1 MKKYIFHI
9 GMAVI
14 ALLGTIS
21 CQMQEEIW
29 GSKPVPEQMGVL
41 QLKVEATAPNSLT
54 TKADNTVDTD
64 DFAVSVKGKEGTDV
78 KDVVRFFE
86 RYAEMPDTIHL
97 PIGDY
102 VVTAHTPGEL
112 QKTLSYPYYMGEQAL
127 TILAS
132 TDKATTV
139 QCKMKNS
146 RIQLNYSNDFTSKF
160 TEWSITITD
169 KSNQALNYT
178 QNDMNPAAIYWY
190 FDEET
195 PEVKVHIT
203 AKTTTGNTVTSEQT
217 FSKSD
222 ASTSYDDVED
232 TENFTGGDA
241 LIIDMSPTEAT
252 DGDISID
259 INVSIVFE
267 NHDTPV
273 QIEVSDKEIDT
284 PSDPESPTDPETPGT
299 GDLSLVL
306 PADFTLT
313 KVEENV
319 YVPSESNAVITAKNG
334 IKSMIVQI
342 STDSDDFIGGLQMLE
357 SLDPPICFL
366 KGEEMVG
373 NSALVQLEEVGVTLN
388 GPQEGDTSYSF
399 PIHNFF
405 EFLIEFPG
413 THQFKITCT
422 DGAGNIAT
430 KTLTITIE

>member
-1 MKKYIFHI
+1 MTTMKKYIFHI

-29 GSKPVPEQMGVL
+29 GSKPVSEQMGVL

-146 RIQLNYSNDFTSKF
+146 RIQLNYSDDFTSKF
-160 TEWSITITD
+160 SEWSITITD

-203 AKTTTGNTVTSEQT
+203 AKTISGNTVTSEQT

-232 TENFTGGDA
+232 TENLD
-241 LIIDMSPTEAT
+241 ID
-252 DGDISID
+252 
-259 INVSIVFE
+259 
-267 NHDTPV
+267 
-273 QIEVSDKEIDT
+273 
-284 PSDPESPTDPETPGT
+284 
-299 GDLSLVL
+299 
-306 PADFTLT
+306 
-313 KVEENV
+313 
-319 YVPSESNAVITAKNG
+319 
-334 IKSMIVQI
+334 
-342 STDSDDFIGGLQMLE
+342 STNL
-357 SLDPPICFL
+357 
-366 KGEEMVG
+366 
-373 NSALVQLEEVGVTLN
+373 
-388 GPQEGDTSYSF
+388 Y
-399 PIHNFF
+399 
-405 EFLIEFPG
+405 
-413 THQFKITCT
+413 
-422 DGAGNIAT
+422 
-430 KTLTITIE
+430 